1 MVCIEIERL
10 YCLGPNV
17 PDFANVEATEF
28 DKCELLVG
36 FQKVDRGRG
45 ESGRYWGKWTIQS
58 PKSGQSWVKVV
69 VHFPSKDRLL
79 SPRLVECAGERF
91 KFENQPDFFFWIF
104 FLVSWA
110 RKSSVKMQC
119 KVANHCK
126 HCLNH
131 ILDYANIEQEEIR
144 TVGLQ

>member
-36 FQKVDRGRG
+36 FQKVK
-45 ESGRYWGKWTIQS
+45 WGASTRWSS
-58 PKSGQSWVKVV
+58 PLY
-69 VHFPSKDRLL
+69 FPLRNSDQINMGKTR
-79 SPRLVECAGERF
+79 RTVECARERF
-91 KFENQPDFFFWIF
+91 KTENQPDFFFWIF

-119 KVANHCK
+119 KIANHCK

-131 ILDYANIEQEEIR
+131 IIDYANIELEEDR
-144 TVGLQ
+144 TVRLQ